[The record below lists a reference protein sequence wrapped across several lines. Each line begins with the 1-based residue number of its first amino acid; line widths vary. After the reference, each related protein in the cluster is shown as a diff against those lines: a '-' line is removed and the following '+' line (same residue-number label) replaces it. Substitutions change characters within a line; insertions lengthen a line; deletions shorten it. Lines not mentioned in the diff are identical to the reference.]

1 MTIVIQTDGVRMK
14 TSAPRAV
21 AALAVLAVTFAAA
34 ACGGASRAA
43 TSTGLGSAV
52 TPAQRSPA
60 EVVAADNGIA
70 PYTKAD
76 VDFVSGMI
84 GHHAQAVLMAGWAQ
98 SHGASPSV
106 QGLCERIVVA
116 QRDEIRFMQR
126 WLRERKLPVPDG
138 DTSHMMMAGMDMKL
152 MPGMLTPEQM
162 EALRK
167 AHGAEFDRLFLTGM
181 IQHHGG
187 ALTMVHDLF
196 NTAGSG
202 QDAEL
207 FNFATDV
214 DSGQRAEIRI
224 MQAMLEHK
232 APEEKQ

>member
-1 MTIVIQTDGVRMK
+1 MNIVIQTGGVGMK

-21 AALAVLAVTFAAA
+21 AALTLLAVTFASA
-34 ACGGASRAA
+34 ACGASRAA

-52 TPAQRSPA
+52 TSPHRTPA
-60 EVVAADNGIA
+60 EVAAADNGIA

-126 WLRERKLPVPDG
+126 WLRERKLPVPEG
-138 DTSHMMMAGMDMKL
+138 DTSHMMMAGMNMKL
-152 MPGMLTPEQM
+152 MPGMLTPEQ
-162 EALRK
+162 LTTLDK
-167 AHGAEFDRLFLTGM
+167 ARGADWDRLFLQDM
-181 IQHHGG
+181 IQHHNGAIEMVETLFASNGAVQDEDIFKFASDVHVDQITEVNRMTQMLQSMGG
-187 ALTMVHDLF
+187 
-196 NTAGSG
+196 
-202 QDAEL
+202 
-207 FNFATDV
+207 
-214 DSGQRAEIRI
+214 
-224 MQAMLEHK
+224 K
-232 APEEKQ
+232 